1 MPVPVRVQS
10 ARPRTT
16 TGPSTTIIKPVGP
29 RCNLDCTY
37 CYYLPTAASFPPDER
52 FTMPPAVLEAVVT
65 QALAAAPGPVVHFV
79 WHGGEPLLAGRPFY
93 ERAFALQE
101 RLTPAGWTVTNSIQT
116 NGTLLDDRWAD
127 FLVAHRVAVGLSI
140 DGSAR
145 THDRLRLDR
154 RGRPTYQRAR
164 AGFERLSQRGAPPDV
179 LCTVNAETAA
189 RPLEVY
195 DSLTGLGARWIQFI
209 PVVEEA
215 DGSPTPAAVS
225 AGAYGAFLTAIFDR
239 WVRHDIDRVV
249 VQTFFEG
256 LLAAAGRPGSLC
268 VSAETCGQVLAVEHD
283 GSVYSCDHFVRPEFQ
298 LGSVLVDSLATMAT
312 SARQHAFGQAKRDAL
327 DPECAV
333 CPVLA
338 YCHGGCPK
346 DRGRYGSP
354 LGRNALCAGY
364 RAFYLHAAPQL
375 TRMAELAATGGRAS
389 SIMAE
394 LAASEDSLRA
404 QFAHAGRNEPCPC
417 GSGRKFKQCHGQLA
431 R

>member
-1 MPVPVRVQS
+1 MPVPVRL
-10 ARPRTT
+10 RPEGSRPA
-16 TGPSTTIIKPVGP
+16 TGPTTTIIKPVGP
-29 RCNLDCTY
+29 RCNLECTY

-52 FTMPPAVLEAVVT
+52 FTMSDQVLEAVVA

-79 WHGGEPLLAGRPFY
+79 WHGGEPLLAGRAFY
-93 ERAFALQE
+93 ERAFAFQE
-101 RLTPAGWTVTNSIQT
+101 RRAPAGWTVTNSIQT
-116 NGTLLDDRWAD
+116 NGTLLDERWAD

-145 THDRLRLDR
+145 THDRLRPDR
-154 RGRPTYQRAR
+154 RGRPTYARAR
-164 AGFERLSQRGAPPDV
+164 AAFERLSQRGAPPDV

-189 RPLEVY
+189 RPAEVY

-225 AGAYGAFLTAIFDR
+225 AHAYGEFLTTIFDR

-283 GSVYSCDHFVRPEFQ
+283 GSVYSCDHFVRPAFR
-298 LGSVLVDSLATMAT
+298 LGSVLEDSLLDLAT
-312 SARQHAFGQAKRDAL
+312 SAGQLAFGRAKRDSL
-327 DPECAV
+327 DPECLT

-354 LGRNALCAGY
+354 TGRNALCAGY
-364 RAFYLHAAPQL
+364 RAFYVHAAPLL
-375 TRMAELAATGGRAS
+375 TRMAELAANGGRAS
-389 SIMAE
+389 SVMDE
-394 LAASEDSLRA
+394 LAVSEQSLRTGLA
-404 QFAHAGRNEPCPC
+404 AAGRNDPCPC
-417 GSGRKFKQCHGQLA
+417 GSGRKFKRCHGHLA
-431 R
+431 H

>member
-1 MPVPVRVQS
+1 MPVPVNVRP
-10 ARPRTT
+10 AHPRTAA
-16 TGPSTTIIKPVGP
+16 GPTTTIIKPVGP
-29 RCNLDCTY
+29 RCNLNCAY

-52 FTMPPAVLEAVVT
+52 FTMSTTVLEAVVA
-65 QALAAAPGPVVHFV
+65 QALEAAPGPVVHFV

-93 ERAFALQE
+93 QRAFALQE
-101 RLTPAGWTVTNSIQT
+101 RLAPAGWTVTNSIQT
-116 NGTLLDDRWAD
+116 NGTLLDERWAD

-145 THDRLRLDR
+145 THDRLRPDR
-154 RGRPTYQRAR
+154 RGRPTHERAS
-164 AGFERLSQRGAPPDV
+164 AAFARLRQRGAPPDV

-189 RPLEVY
+189 RPSEVY
-195 DSLTGLGARWIQFI
+195 EALLGLGARWIQFI
-209 PVVEEA
+209 PVVEET
-215 DGSPTPAAVS
+215 DGSPAPAAVS
-225 AGAYGAFLTAIFDR
+225 ARAYGEFLTAIFDR

-268 VSAETCGQVLAVEHD
+268 VSAETCGQVLAIEHD

-298 LGSVLVDSLATMAT
+298 LGSVLDDSLGALAT
-312 SARQHAFGQAKRDAL
+312 SARQQAFGLAKRDAIDAACL
-327 DPECAV
+327 A

-354 LGRNALCAGY
+354 SGRHALCAGY
-364 RAFYLHAAPQL
+364 RAFYLHAAPLL

-389 SIMAE
+389 SIMTE
-394 LAASEDSLRA
+394 LAFAEKPLRTSLA
-404 QFAHAGRNEPCPC
+404 QAGRNDLCPC
-417 GSGRKFKQCHGQLA
+417 GSGRKFKHCHGQPVH
-431 R
+431 